1 MSETYITE
9 GRHQQ
14 SQSSDSQSR
23 HNRNANGTQ
32 ITTSSSAR
40 EGEDTEAQIRGH
52 DYAQDA
58 GSDDDSDDDVD
69 RTSDEGDDDRH
80 SFSSLDSIEEQW
92 HLLDEE
98 VTVLVAD
105 VHDLALYSKLNIT
118 GFMKIL
124 KVRDSYHCIA
134 SSPIKN

>member
-1 MSETYITE
+1 MSETYVSE
-9 GRHQQ
+9 GRH
-14 SQSSDSQSR
+14 SHSHSQSR
-23 HNRNANGTQ
+23 HSRNTNGTQ
-32 ITTSSSAR
+32 STSTSAR
-40 EGEDTEAQIRGH
+40 EGDDTEAQVRGH

-69 RTSDEGDDDRH
+69 GSSEEGDDDRH
-80 SFSSLDSIEEQW
+80 SFSSQDSIEEQW

-124 KVRDSYHCIA
+124 KVYILISFW
-134 SSPIKN
+134 